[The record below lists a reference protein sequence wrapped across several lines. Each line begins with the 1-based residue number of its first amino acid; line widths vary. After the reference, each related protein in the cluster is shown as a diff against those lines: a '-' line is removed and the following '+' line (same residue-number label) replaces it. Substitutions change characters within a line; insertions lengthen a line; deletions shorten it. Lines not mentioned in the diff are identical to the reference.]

1 MARHSDHC
9 NTPLRTVAN
18 AAGEVTISIITSS
31 IFSIFSAL
39 TFLAAALTFSVNLI
53 NITQENAQ
61 NNENTNNNMN
71 MNMNMNT
78 NSRRRR
84 SMTTN
89 PFYEEYK
96 IHNNIKINFC
106 PINTRDQC
114 FLTSEMLS
122 FIKQINFRN
131 GTNIYID

>member
-9 NTPLRTVAN
+9 DTPLRTVAN

-31 IFSIFSAL
+31 IFSI
-39 TFLAAALTFSVNLI
+39 FLAAALTFSVNLI

-78 NSRRRR
+78 NTNSKKR
-84 SMTTN
+84 SLRSANSGMRIPYQWKKPLDHIFNLVEFPKGKRTL
-89 PFYEEYK
+89 
-96 IHNNIKINFC
+96 I
-106 PINTRDQC
+106 
-114 FLTSEMLS
+114 S
-122 FIKQINFRN
+122 
-131 GTNIYID
+131 

>member
-78 NSRRRR
+78 NTNSKKKKKKR
-84 SMTTN
+84 SLKSTYAGMQ
-89 PFYEEYK
+89 
-96 IHNNIKINFC
+96 NIIPYHWKK
-106 PINTRDQC
+106 PLD
-114 FLTSEMLS
+114 
-122 FIKQINFRN
+122 
-131 GTNIYID
+131 NIFDVLELPKGKRT

>member
-9 NTPLRTVAN
+9 DTPLRTVAN

-31 IFSIFSAL
+31 IFSIFLAL

-78 NSRRRR
+78 NTNSKKR
-84 SMTTN
+84 SLRSA
-89 PFYEEYK
+89 
-96 IHNNIKINFC
+96 NNAYAG
-106 PINTRDQC
+106 
-114 FLTSEMLS
+114 MM
-122 FIKQINFRN
+122 QIPYHQWKKPLDHIFNLVEFPKGKKMFRS
-131 GTNIYID
+131 T

>member
-9 NTPLRTVAN
+9 DTPLRTVAN

-31 IFSIFSAL
+31 IFSIFLAL

-78 NSRRRR
+78 NTNSKKR
-84 SMTTN
+84 SLRSA
-89 PFYEEYK
+89 
-96 IHNNIKINFC
+96 NNAYAG
-106 PINTRDQC
+106 
-114 FLTSEMLS
+114 MM
-122 FIKQINFRN
+122 QIPYQWKKPLDHIFNLVEFPKGKR
-131 GTNIYID
+131 T

>member
-9 NTPLRTVAN
+9 DTPLRTVAN

-31 IFSIFSAL
+31 IFSIFLAL

-78 NSRRRR
+78 NTNSKKRSLRSANNAYAGMRIPYEWKKPLDHIFNLVEFPKGKKMFRR
-84 SMTTN
+84 T
-89 PFYEEYK
+89 
-96 IHNNIKINFC
+96 
-106 PINTRDQC
+106 
-114 FLTSEMLS
+114 
-122 FIKQINFRN
+122 
-131 GTNIYID
+131 

>member
-78 NSRRRR
+78 NTNSKKKKR
-84 SMTTN
+84 SLKSAYAGMQ
-89 PFYEEYK
+89 
-96 IHNNIKINFC
+96 NII
-106 PINTRDQC
+106 PYQWIERLD
-114 FLTSEMLS
+114 
-122 FIKQINFRN
+122 
-131 GTNIYID
+131 NIFDVVELPKGKRT

>member
-9 NTPLRTVAN
+9 DTPLRTVAN

-31 IFSIFSAL
+31 IFSIFLAL

-78 NSRRRR
+78 NTNSKKR
-84 SMTTN
+84 SLRSAN
-89 PFYEEYK
+89 NEYAG
-96 IHNNIKINFC
+96 
-106 PINTRDQC
+106 
-114 FLTSEMLS
+114 M
-122 FIKQINFRN
+122 QIPYQWKKPLDHIFNLVEFPKGKKMFRS
-131 GTNIYID
+131 T